1 MEILLARGAR
11 TILWGVKTKV
21 ALSFESKLS
30 ANGPLRIC
38 LIEMPGQAGDD
49 VWY

>member
-1 MEILLARGAR
+1 MLALAAR

-21 ALSFESKLS
+21 AHSFESKLS
-30 ANGPLRIC
+30 SNGPLRIC

-49 VWY
+49 VC